1 VEGRQ
6 RVVVNDEG
14 LAPLP
19 QLPAPVASV
28 GGVPLNPWDHVC
40 VLHRGE
46 AEREH
51 ILLPYLRDGLRAG
64 HTCLCITAEGRGE
77 ELTSM
82 VTTDDVDVR
91 LLQVFEP
98 KRADLR
104 AGCSPEG
111 VLDLLHAWSSRTF
124 GGRQRGFAR
133 VAGDMSWVLPV
144 LSPRLLRDLVE
155 LESQVTSWLREFPQV
170 AMCLYDLDRL
180 GGEVVVPMIKTHPK
194 VWASGMVVEN
204 PC

>member
-1 VEGRQ
+1 MAERFEL
-6 RVVVNDEG
+6 NDEG
-14 LAPLP
+14 VAPLP

-40 VLHRGE
+40 VLHRGW
-46 AEREH
+46 AERDH
-51 ILLPYLRDGLRAG
+51 LLLPYLRDGLRAG
-64 HTCLCITAEGRGE
+64 HTCLCITAEGQGE
-77 ELTSM
+77 ELASTVM
-82 VTTDDVDVR
+82 TDDLDRR

-98 KRADLR
+98 KRTDVR
-104 AGCSPEG
+104 SGCTPDG
-111 VLDLLHAWSSRTF
+111 VLDLLHTWSSRTF

-144 LSPRLLRDLVE
+144 LSSRFLCDLVE
-155 LESQVTSWLREFPQV
+155 LESRVTSWLRQFPQV
-170 AMCLYDLDRL
+170 AICLYDLDRF